1 MSERPAT
8 ALTHHPDDRLPPLQ
22 AALLG
27 LQHALAMDVYVV
39 PFIIGSLLG
48 LSPHEAATLIAA
60 GFVAAGL
67 ATLIQSQLCL
77 RMPVVQGPSYVP
89 IGAVVAIAS
98 ASGGGM
104 AGLGTVFGALLPG
117 ALLVVLLGWPARAF
131 HRVVGTLV
139 PPLVGGTIIVV
150 VGITL
155 MPVGIRADILSAR
168 DPALIGGNILIAAL
182 SAALSVGASMTGAV
196 RAPRGRW
203 LRIGSVLIALAG
215 GSLLAW
221 SMGRLDTNAIAAAP
235 WFSRPRLAGFDFR
248 LDFEPGAILTMLLI
262 YAVVL
267 AETTG
272 TWFAIAAV
280 TGQTTIGRRQLDR
293 GALGEGLGCL
303 AAAALGS
310 LPVTGYASNA
320 GIITLTG
327 VASRRAFAAAG
338 LVLVAFGLCG
348 KLAAVIASV
357 PAPVI
362 GGVFGVLCV
371 LIVMNGLRV
380 LARIR
385 PGGEMDERDMMVA
398 GLPILL
404 GLFACLLPAAFLYTL
419 PPLAQYVLGSPT
431 AFGALAA
438 ILLNLALPR
447 TDAARAGQGLS
458 SSTSENT

>member
-1 MSERPAT
+1 MAGTGRMSETPT
-8 ALTHHPDDRLPPLQ
+8 LQTHNTLALHPDDRLPPVQ

-48 LSPHEAATLIAA
+48 LTPGEAATLIAA

-89 IGAVVAIAS
+89 IGAVVAIAG

-104 AGLGTVFGALLPG
+104 VGLGTVFGALLPG
-117 ALLVVLLGWPARAF
+117 AVLVALLGWPFRAF

-139 PPLVGGTIIVV
+139 PPLVGGAIIVV

-155 MPVGIRADILSAR
+155 MPVGIRADILGAR
-168 DPALIGGNILIAAL
+168 DPAMLGGDILIAAL
-182 SAALSVGASMTGAV
+182 SAALSVGASMAGAA

-203 LRIGSVLIALAG
+203 LRVGSVLAALAG

-221 SMGRLDTNAIAAAP
+221 SMGRLDTGAIAAAP
-235 WFSRPRLAGFDFR
+235 WFSRPHLAGIDFR
-248 LDFEPGAILTMLLI
+248 LHFAPGAILTMLLI

-272 TWFAIAAV
+272 TWFAVAAV
-280 TGQTTIGRRQLDR
+280 TGEAIGPRQFDR

-327 VASRRAFAAAG
+327 VASRSAFAAAG
-338 LVLVAFGLCG
+338 LVLIAFGLCG
-348 KLAAVIASV
+348 KLAATIASV

-380 LARIR
+380 LARVR
-385 PGGEMDERDMMVA
+385 PAGAMDERDMMVA

-404 GLFACLLPAAFLYTL
+404 GLFACLLPPGFLLTL
-419 PPLAQYVLGSPT
+419 PRLAQYLLGSPT
-431 AFGALAA
+431 AFGAIAA
-438 ILLNLALPR
+438 VLLNLILPR
-447 TDAARAGQGLS
+447 VPGRQV
-458 SSTSENT
+458 